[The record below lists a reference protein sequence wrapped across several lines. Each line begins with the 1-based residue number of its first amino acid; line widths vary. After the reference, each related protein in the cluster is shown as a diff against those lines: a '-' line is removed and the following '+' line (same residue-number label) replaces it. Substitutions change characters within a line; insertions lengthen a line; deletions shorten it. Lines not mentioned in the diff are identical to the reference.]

1 MRFYFQKSISHFRDI
16 NGKKETHFEI
26 VKGNEH
32 HVKKLKGF
40 SSSPNSDNFNI
51 EEHIMKKNNKRGSL
65 SNKYRI
71 FKIKSSNLNTLLKES
86 KNIKKMHME
95 NNEKNNGKI
104 QPIKIKKISKKDRK
118 VEKMKDEKKVVKK
131 DEKKVVKKDEKKK
144 VVKKDEKKKVV
155 KKDEKKKVVKKDEK
169 KVVKKDE
176 KKKVVKKDEKKV
188 IKKDEK
194 KMVKDEKKVTKKDE
208 KKNVVKKVEKK
219 KDNVDKNIKRKKSL
233 DVLNK

>member
-131 DEKKVVKKDEKKK
+131 DEKK
-144 VVKKDEKKKVV
+144 
-155 KKDEKKKVVKKDEK
+155 KVVKKDEK